1 MTKTSNII
9 LLVEDNPADAELTLD
24 TLQETVPST
33 PTVWVKDGAK
43 ALEYLFGTGDHIAV
57 VPPPLPK
64 VVLLDLRLPKVD
76 GLQVLKA
83 LRGDSRTR
91 RIPVVVLTSSQ
102 EERDIVDSYDLGT
115 NAYVVKPV
123 DSDKFIEAVRELG
136 LFWEAHNRTVG
147 E

>member
-1 MTKTSNII
+1 MNKASTI

-24 TLQETVPST
+24 TLRDTVPAT
-33 PTVWVKDGAK
+33 PVAWVKDGAK
-43 ALEYLFGTGDHIAV
+43 ALDYLFGTGEYAAS
-57 VPPPLPK
+57 PPPSPK

-83 LRGDSRTR
+83 LRADARTR
-91 RIPVVVLTSSQ
+91 LIPVVVLTSSQ
-102 EERDIVDSYDLGT
+102 EERDIVQSYDLGG

-123 DSDKFIEAVRELG
+123 DSDQFIRAIRELG
-136 LFWEAHNRTVG
+136 LFWDGCNRTAG